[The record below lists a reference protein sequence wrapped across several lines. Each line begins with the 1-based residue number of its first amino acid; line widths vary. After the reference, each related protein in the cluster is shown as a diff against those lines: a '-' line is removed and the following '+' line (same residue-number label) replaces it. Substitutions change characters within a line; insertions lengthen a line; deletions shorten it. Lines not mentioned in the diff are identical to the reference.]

1 MSQSPLKT
9 DGQESGKLGL
19 WLFILSE
26 IMLFGGFLACYA
38 TIRWGSSACAL
49 GSPAWP
55 KPGYT
60 GGLFLATLNTVLLIT
75 SSFTMIRACL
85 FARAQD
91 HRYRTNLM
99 VTMILGVAFLCIK
112 GYEYHLKI
120 HHGYFPGS
128 DWMHANPGMTIFVSF
143 YFVMTGLHGLHV
155 LAGVLWNALL
165 YMASSSSAHG
175 AGFEHKLEYAGLYWH
190 FVDVIWVLLFPL
202 FYLI

>member
-1 MSQSPLKT
+1 MTHDPIQDREGGPVHGS
-9 DGQESGKLGL
+9 GEGGKLGL

-60 GGLFLATLNTVLLIT
+60 GGLLLAAANTVVLIT
-75 SSFTMIRACL
+75 SSFTMARACL
-85 FARAQD
+85 FARAHD
-91 HRYRTNLM
+91 ARYRANLLA
-99 VTMILGVAFLCIK
+99 TIILGCAFLLIK
-112 GYEYHLKI
+112 GFEYHLKI

-128 DWMHANPGMTIFVSF
+128 EWMHANPGVTIFISF

-155 LAGVLWNALL
+155 LAGIVWNALL
-165 YMASSSSAHG
+165 YKAEATS
-175 AGFEHKLEYAGLYWH
+175 KLEYAGLYWH
-190 FVDVIWVLLFPL
+190 FVDVVWVLLFPL